1 MIAIHPRLGFPAAAA
16 LLAVAVPMLLL
27 GGGDPPP
34 RAALAR
40 VAARPVAV
48 TPIPAAALSFAMTA
62 PPFDV
67 DRTPGAPA
75 PAAPPPPPPPPPP
88 PVPKLVGVAGGRGKA
103 VALVKG
109 VNGETVMLSR
119 GQSVDGWRLV
129 GIGPTSA
136 VFALGGNRQTVRLD
150 FGNKAAGP
158 AASPIFNQPVTPS
171 ASPSPQ
177 IPPPPARDPRGPTP

>member
-1 MIAIHPRLGFPAAAA
+1 MKLVHPRLAFPAAAA

-40 VAARPVAV
+40 VVARPVAV
-48 TPIPAAALSFAMTA
+48 TPIPAATLSFAMTA
-62 PPFDV
+62 PPFDA
-67 DRTPGAPA
+67 DRTPGAPP
-75 PAAPPPPPPPPPP
+75 PAAAPPPPPPPPP
-88 PVPKLVGVAGGRGKA
+88 PVPKLVGVAGGRGRA

-109 VNGETVMLSR
+109 VSGETVMLTR

-129 GIGPTSA
+129 GIGRQDA
-136 VFALGGNRQTVRLD
+136 IFALGGDRRTVRLD
-150 FGNKAAGP
+150 FGNKPAGSAP
-158 AASPIFNQPVTPS
+158 PPVFTPPASPPA

-177 IPPPPARDPRGPTP
+177 IPPPPAREP